1 MDERITL
8 LYENDNFRTIV
19 GTVGILVLLVA
30 FTEMTLQTAVPL
42 FLIFGAMMAH
52 DVVDELYDL
61 PEGTN
66 LFVYGASIIAVGIY
80 WMAVFPLPWVGG
92 LFALVGLWFVF
103 DGVTTIR
110 YESAQTGP
118 EFEYVSDLDDE
129 TGAGEMMLRMQ
140 TLNVVYQTLTDA
152 PEPQTA
158 PELATD
164 VDLTESRVESALGY
178 LESKGRVER
187 VGNQYRAEPPLWG
200 RATPIVD
207 FLVWLPRR
215 IVRPFRRVTANA

>member
-1 MDERITL
+1 MVPHL
-8 LYENDNFRTIV
+8 ASLYKNETFRSII
-19 GTVGILVLLVA
+19 GTVGVLAALVL

-42 FLIFGAMMAH
+42 FLIFGAWMAH
-52 DVVDELYDL
+52 DVVDELHDL

-66 LFVYGASIIAVGIY
+66 LFVYGASLVAAGIY
-80 WMAVFPLPWVGG
+80 WMAVLPLPWVGG

-103 DGVTTIR
+103 DGATTIR
-110 YESAQTGP
+110 HGP
-118 EFEYVSDLDDE
+118 SRTEHEYVSDLDDE

-140 TLNVVYQTLTDA
+140 TLNVVNQALNDA

-187 VGNQYRAEPPLWG
+187 VGNQYRAEPPQWG
-200 RATPIVD
+200 RVTPIVD

-215 IVRPFRRVTANA
+215 IVRPFRRVAANA